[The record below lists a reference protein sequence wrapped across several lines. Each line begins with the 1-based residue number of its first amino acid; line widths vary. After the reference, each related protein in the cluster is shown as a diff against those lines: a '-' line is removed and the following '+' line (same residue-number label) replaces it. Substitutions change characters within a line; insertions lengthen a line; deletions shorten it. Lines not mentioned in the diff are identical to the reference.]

1 MPLTT
6 EQVEQIEEARE
17 VVIETRRGE
26 RAFRTMI
33 WVVVDDGEVF
43 VRSVRGEEGRWFR
56 RALAQPEVAVAVGG
70 DRFEF
75 VARPANN
82 PESIERVSEALRRKY
97 RGRSLEM
104 MLLPGTLSTTL
115 RLDPV

>member
-1 MPLTT
+1 
-6 EQVEQIEEARE
+6 
-17 VVIETRRGE
+17 
-26 RAFRTMI
+26 
-33 WVVVDDGEVF
+33 
-43 VRSVRGEEGRWFR
+43 
-56 RALAQPEVAVAVGG
+56 
-70 DRFEF
+70 

-104 MLLPGTLSTTL
+104 MLLPETLSTTL